1 MSGEILVFDADSIA
15 YEAACVNEEKS
26 IKTQHIE
33 KGVIESW
40 SNRTEFRAYLKST
53 THTEDMYTITDV
65 QEPKHLS
72 YGKSLIRDMIKG
84 MQTRLGITKHEIYIG
99 GEDNFRD
106 LIPLPMTH
114 IATVGTWAG
123 KSKLGGAYK
132 ENREDTIRPV
142 QLKELR
148 AFVVGELGGI
158 VVNGQE
164 VDDKQAMRS
173 YEGHLTKK
181 KIITVTK
188 DKDALGQSGWLYNP
202 AKMTKPVYIHGF
214 GELHKEGTKG
224 KDVKGTGRLWLYYQ
238 VLYGD
243 SVDNYH
249 GCDLWKIAQDKAGKC
264 VTFGEVAAYNILKD
278 CKNDKE
284 ALTALYNQFKTWYPD
299 RVVYM
304 DHTGLMQDKDA
315 VEIIQM
321 YFDCAH
327 MRRWENDRIDVAELL
342 TKLGVI

>member
-40 SNRTEFRAYLKST
+40 SNRTEFRAYLKET

-99 GEDNFRD
+99 GVDNFRD

-114 IATVGTWAG
+114 IATCGKWAG

-132 ENREDTIRPV
+132 ENREDNIRPV

-148 AFVVGELGGI
+148 SFVVGELAGV

-173 YEGHLTKK
+173 YEGHLNNKQ

-202 AKMTKPVYIHGF
+202 AKMTKPIYIHGF
-214 GELHKEGTKG
+214 GELHREGKG
-224 KDVKGTGRLWLYYQ
+224 FKGTGRKWLYFQ
-238 VLYGD
+238 ALYGD

-249 GCDLWKIAQDKAGKC
+249 GCDLWKIEQDKLGKS
-264 VTFGEVAAYNILKD
+264 VTFGEAAAFKVLD
-278 CKNDKE
+278 SSTNDKE
-284 ALTALYNQFKTWYPD
+284 ALTALYNQYKAWYPN
-299 RVVYM
+299 RVIYM
-304 DHTGLMQDKDA
+304 DHTGQMQDKDA
-315 VEIIQM
+315 IDIMQM

-327 MRRWENDRIDVAELL
+327 MRRWEDDRIDVAVLL
-342 TKLGVI
+342 DKLGVI